1 MGTVICIQTP
11 YLSRPGM
18 GIMPWGKSRLVLG
31 MMRGM
36 RGGICFRVVRPQ
48 FSMAFLVR
56 TDNRTVMG
64 LAIMVWM
71 LMRRR
76 GWLMSG

>member
-1 MGTVICIQTP
+1 MGTVIYIQV
-11 YLSRPGM
+11 LAFRPGM
-18 GIMPWGKSRLVLG
+18 SIVPRGKYRLVLG

-76 GWLMSG
+76 GRLMSG